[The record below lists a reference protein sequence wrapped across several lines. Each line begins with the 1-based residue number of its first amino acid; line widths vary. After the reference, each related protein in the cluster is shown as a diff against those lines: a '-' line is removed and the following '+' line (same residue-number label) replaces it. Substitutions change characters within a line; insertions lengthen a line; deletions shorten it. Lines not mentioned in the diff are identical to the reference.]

1 MDKALTGAAGEH
13 YVAFRLSAL
22 GYPIG
27 LTTRGT
33 RAADLLA
40 SNPETGKSIIV
51 QIKTMRNAFAE
62 NKKSGS
68 YWHWRI
74 SSSRPKPKDTL
85 YYVFVDLKDDAQ
97 KSPDVFIIPSLKIKP
112 PLLVEYT
119 NYIGIAIYER
129 DKKAKKAYF
138 NRWDIIEEALDPNP
152 T

>member
-1 MDKALTGAAGEH
+1 MDKALTGAAGE
-13 YVAFRLSAL
+13 YYIAFRLSAL
-22 GYPIG
+22 GYAIG

-51 QIKTMRNAFAE
+51 QTKTMINAFVK
-62 NKKSGS
+62 NQKSGS

-74 SSSRPKPKDTL
+74 GSSRPQPRETF
-85 YYVFVDLKDDAQ
+85 YYMFVDLRGDPS
-97 KSPDVFIIPSLKIKP
+97 KSPDVFVVPSLKIK

-119 NYIGIAIYER
+119 NYTGCAIYER
-129 DKKAKKAYF
+129 DKKTKKAYL
-138 NRWDIIEEALDPNP
+138 NRWDIIEKALGTNP